1 MADNN
6 NKNKKKNDK
15 KFLIIFPILI
25 IAIIASFVVY
35 SHFEKKEDE
44 KLSYDKLMVSLQ
56 KNEVEKLEMETGSTA
71 VKVVLK
77 GEKPEKERT
86 ETVNVPSLQA
96 FMEWV
101 NEKIDNKE
109 IEVELIQNSPNAFIG
124 VLENVFAYLPTILL
138 ITLIILIF
146 KMQGLRW

>member
-1 MADNN
+1 MGAPFTQRAAD
-6 NKNKKKNDK
+6 DC
-15 KFLIIFPILI
+15 FRAEAGAGFP
-25 IAIIASFVVY
+25 A
-35 SHFEKKEDE
+35 E
-44 KLSYDKLMVSLQ
+44 
-56 KNEVEKLEMETGSTA
+56 N
-71 VKVVLK
+71 
-77 GEKPEKERT
+77 PEKERT